1 MPGTKSAL
9 DKSLQLLYNYS
20 SNFHVSIELIQ
31 KLAQQLKLETFIDS
45 LGFNLDDSKPGVKTQ
60 IQTQKLSI
68 AGSSILL
75 DIDFETD
82 NKIVGLSLS
91 VNASES
97 IEQQNIIQREIDPD
111 HKNTNGP
118 SSSSHIS
125 IDIDELGIHHVKLN
139 CNNNP
144 ISFLN
149 KSSKLNDAN
158 KTHVEQILLRNLQK
172 TSKLGNFP
180 INLQRLATIDKFTNY
195 NSDLFIYIESIALLF
210 NTIFQIENQLNSN
223 NWEIENGLSNSIGKV
238 NINNE
243 DRLGVSLDFWKDY
256 RFINHEYEIIKNQS
270 QNGILVGNCY
280 TIQVDV
286 VEASKQIDYLLD
298 NQVQEWDI
306 FTNKYKFEFDSN
318 SLKSLILDGDEFLAW
333 SLQFKLN
340 HSIYIPVYVLEY
352 FSLRSNNYTLGT
364 GDHDSRNVFGKINE
378 GESFEQSLNI
388 DCNSNSI
395 SSSFQLINDIPGKFV
410 PLKSFQI
417 NKLVDISKLIPILRN
432 FLVLINL
439 CRTVIKSKLNQLP
452 IFNSK
457 GGRRRRRS
465 SRFLGIP
472 TTEKELTEEFKLK
485 LKESLKLPDDVTDE
499 EILGLSAISETA
511 NYSTIPPTNK
521 DDIDLESFLE
531 NEDNTNNNS
540 GENDGQ
546 MNDND
551 VDANVN
557 RGIEFPEN
565 GNNYFLLK
573 LENIDLTSRGGDLQL
588 AFEAQFKSQEI
599 YIPFRISNGE
609 IVPVQNNDDM
619 ETDDTL
625 SSKFI
630 KALNLTEDI
639 ISSYKAVYSN

>member
-20 SNFHVSIELIQ
+20 TNFQVSIELIQ

-45 LGFNLDDSKPGVKTQ
+45 LGFNLDDSKPGQK
-60 IQTQKLSI
+60 TQKLSI

-91 VNASES
+91 VNAGDSL
-97 IEQQNIIQREIDPD
+97 EQQNNHREIGPPN
-111 HKNTNGP
+111 HTTNGQ
-118 SSSSHIS
+118 SSSHIS
-125 IDIDELGIHHVKLN
+125 IVTDELGIHHVKLN

-149 KSSKLNDAN
+149 KSNDLN
-158 KTHVEQILLRNLQK
+158 KTQVEQILLRNLQA
-172 TSKLGNFP
+172 SKLGNFP
-180 INLQRLATIDKFTNY
+180 VNLQRLATIDKFTNY
-195 NSDLFIYIESIALLF
+195 NPDLFIYVESIALLF
-210 NTIFQIENQLNSN
+210 NTIFEIEQQSNSS
-223 NWEIENGLSNSIGKV
+223 NWEIENGLSSSIGKV

-243 DRLGVSLDFWKDY
+243 DRLGVTLDFWQDY
-256 RFINHEYEIIKNQS
+256 RFINHEYEIVKNQS
-270 QNGILVGNCY
+270 GLLVGDYY
-280 TIQVDV
+280 TIQVDI
-286 VEASKQIDYLLD
+286 VEASKQTDYLLD

-306 FTNKYKFEFDSN
+306 SMSKYKFEFDSN
-318 SLKSLILDGDEFLAW
+318 SLKPLVLDGDGFLAW

-340 HSIYIPVYVLEY
+340 HPVYIPVYILEY
-352 FSLRSNNYTLGT
+352 FSLALGNNYTLDT
-364 GDHDSRNVFGKINE
+364 GDHNCCNVFAKINE
-378 GESFEQSLNI
+378 GESFEQVLNI
-388 DCNSNSI
+388 DSNSV
-395 SSSFQLINDIPGKFV
+395 SFQLTNDIPGKFV
-410 PLKSFQI
+410 PLKSFHI

-439 CRTVIKSKLNQLP
+439 CRTVIKSKLTQLP
-452 IFNSK
+452 VFNSK
-457 GGRRRRRS
+457 RRRS
-465 SRFLGIP
+465 SRFLGIS
-472 TTEKELTEEFKLK
+472 TTERELTEEFKHK

-511 NYSTIPPTNK
+511 NYSTIPPANK
-521 DDIDLESFLE
+521 DDIDLESFLG
-531 NEDNTNNNS
+531 NEDTTNS
-540 GENDGQ
+540 GDVGA
-546 MNDND
+546 D
-551 VDANVN
+551 VDTNGK
-557 RGIEFPEN
+557 RGTDHLPVN

-573 LENIDLTSRGGDLQL
+573 LESIDLSSRGDLQL
-588 AFEAQFKSQEI
+588 AFESQFKSEEV

-609 IVPVQNNDDM
+609 IVKLQNSDDM
-619 ETDDTL
+619 ETDDTP